1 MTNELEKFIDH
12 NREGFDKEMP
22 DPAVLN
28 RVLER
33 MQAKKVQPQNPKG
46 IVVPFR
52 VLRLVAASVV
62 LMIGGG
68 ICWMLLNRPKQ
79 QDTRIV
85 KTIVKP
91 RVQNHV
97 NEPNIVIAAPRL
109 PKAVD
114 VIDADLEMRKRLL
127 MTSAKER
134 QFVLAGLNDMQSPAS
149 RINAVAKI
157 QHLKNT
163 GADVI
168 NALVNTLNTDP
179 NANVRLAALDGLA
192 RFYREDNVR
201 KMLVRSLKKQK
212 EPIVQIALI
221 ELLTRMRASGI
232 MTELEKL
239 AADETTL
246 KEVRDCAYSN
256 IFNLSST

>member
-1 MTNELEKFIDH
+1 MTNKLEKFIGH

-28 RVLER
+28 RVLDKI
-33 MQAKKVQPQNPKG
+33 QAKHAQPDKPRG
-46 IVVPFR
+46 IVVSFR
-52 VLRLVAASVV
+52 VLWLIAASVV
-62 LMIGGG
+62 LMVGGG
-68 ICWMLLNRPKQ
+68 ICWMLLNSPNQ
-79 QDTRIV
+79 QDTHVV
-85 KTIVKP
+85 KVIVKP
-91 RVQNHV
+91 QVQNRLA
-97 NEPNIVIAAPRL
+97 EPKTALVSPAL

-114 VIDADLEMRKRLL
+114 VIDADLEMRRRAL
-127 MTSAKER
+127 MAIAKER
-134 QFVLAGLNDMQSPAS
+134 QFVLAGLNDMQSPAN
-149 RINAVAKI
+149 RINAVAKVE
-157 QHLKNT
+157 QLKNT
-163 GADVI
+163 GVDVI

-192 RFYREDNVR
+192 RFYREDSVR
-201 KMLVRSLKKQK
+201 RRLVQSLKKQK

-239 AADETTL
+239 AADETNM

-256 IFNLSST
+256 IFRLSST

>member
-1 MTNELEKFIDH
+1 MMNELEKFIGH

-22 DPAVLN
+22 HPAVLN
-28 RVLER
+28 RVLDK
-33 MQAKKVQPQNPKG
+33 MQAKQSRPEKLRG

-52 VLRLVAASVV
+52 VLRLVAATVV

-68 ICWMLLNRPKQ
+68 ICWILLDHPNQ
-79 QDTRIV
+79 QDTQVV
-85 KTIVKP
+85 KAIVKP
-91 RVQNHV
+91 QVQNRV
-97 NEPNIVIAAPRL
+97 IEPRIALVEPAL

-114 VIDADLEMRKRLL
+114 VIDADLEMRKQAL
-127 MTSAKER
+127 MARDKHK

-149 RINAVAKI
+149 RINAVAKVE
-157 QHLKNT
+157 QLKNT

-201 KMLVRSLKKQK
+201 KMLVHSLKKQK

-221 ELLTRMRASGI
+221 EFLTRTRASGI
-232 MTELEKL
+232 MTELEKI
-239 AADETTL
+239 AADETNL

-256 IFNLSST
+256 MFRLTST